1 MALAV
6 LALEECYFE
15 GNNLLSPSEEVTKTW
30 VKSKGI
36 LLKSRPQPSRFSF
49 VVCLAIVFS
58 IAFGFLGGFITA
70 GFALNENYSTV
81 YENLLS
87 ELETTRLRLE
97 HEKKKLQSGALL
109 NPTLPEPVVNHA
121 SAKGIALNRQ
131 NNQVREQA
139 LIGVF
144 GHAIEL
150 LKENDIAGGC
160 TQLKNI
166 INLPREYN
174 GEWKTKAQ
182 YLLNKNCQ

>member
-1 MALAV
+1 M
-6 LALEECYFE
+6 
-15 GNNLLSPSEEVTKTW
+15 LSPSEEVTKTW
-30 VKSKGI
+30 VKGKGELI
-36 LLKSRPQPSRFSF
+36 KSRPQPSRFSF

-81 YENLLS
+81 YENLLT
-87 ELETTRLRLE
+87 ELETTKTCLE
-97 HEKKKLQSGALL
+97 REKNKLQSGQILAPPPQENL
-109 NPTLPEPVVNHA
+109 VKHA
-121 SAKGIALNRQ
+121 SAKHAQINNQ

-139 LIGVF
+139 LISVF
-144 GHAIEL
+144 GHAIDL

-166 INLPREYN
+166 INLPKEYN

-182 YLLNKNCQ
+182 QLTNKNCR